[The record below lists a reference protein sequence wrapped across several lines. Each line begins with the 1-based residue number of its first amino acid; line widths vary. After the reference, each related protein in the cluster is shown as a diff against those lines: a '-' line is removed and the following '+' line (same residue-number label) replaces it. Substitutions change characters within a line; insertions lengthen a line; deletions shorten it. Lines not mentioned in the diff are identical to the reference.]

1 MFYPSAYLENH
12 REEYYERLKNIS
24 QNGDWNGWIAF
35 FLQAITEQAKINSL
49 KVKAIMG
56 LYADMKTTIYDI
68 THSQYTIHLL
78 DAIFDRPIFD
88 TTDFIT
94 RSKINKKTAMALL
107 KQLKDQK
114 ILSALREGSGRKASV
129 LCFPKLLNIAEGKEV
144 I

>member
-1 MFYPSAYLENH
+1 MFYLSAYLENH
-12 REEYYERLKNIS
+12 REEYYQHLKSIS
-24 QNGDWNGWIAF
+24 HDDDWNGWIAF

-56 LYADMKTTIYDI
+56 LYADMKTTIHDI
-68 THSQYTIHLL
+68 IHSQYTIHLL

-94 RSKINKKTAMALL
+94 RSKINIKTAMALL
-107 KQLKDQK
+107 KQLREHN
-114 ILSALREGSGRKASV
+114 ILSVLREGSGRKASV

-144 I
+144 V